1 MQAYERTR
9 HQTEGGLMP
18 LVDGLAAVN
27 EPRWLALLN
36 GGKASAPK
44 GTDREGNPEGRIY
57 ASAHI
62 GGTPDSESAY
72 KLTRCH
78 TRSPWAGSKD
88 TRRVK

>member
-44 GTDREGNPEGRIY
+44 GADREGNPEGRTY
-57 ASAHI
+57 TSAHI
-62 GGTPDSESAY
+62 GGTPDSESAH
-72 KLTRCH
+72 KLTRSGITQACVASDA
-78 TRSPWAGSKD
+78 R
-88 TRRVK
+88 